1 LDSPIEKIG
10 LHCPVNMKWFLNTSK
25 KIRFLFASKG
35 CHGSALESVGAPEEV
50 ASNGWL
56 VESPFMEV
64 LQNLEKTNSNFRFI
78 ATMTGM
84 ARSKKTWKGET
95 GLINQ
100 EMLSK
105 YLNDLR
111 GPIYYIRR
119 ASRHGQWD

>member
-25 KIRFLFASKG
+25 KFVFCSHQRA
-35 CHGSALESVGAPEEV
+35 V
-50 ASNGWL
+50 
-56 VESPFMEV
+56 MEV
-64 LQNLEKTNSNFRFI
+64 LWNQWGLLRKLHQTDGWWNRPSWKSCRIWKRQNSNFRFI

-105 YLNDLR
+105 YLNDLP

-119 ASRHGQWD
+119 ASRHGQRD